1 VRLVRS
7 LAGIAGVAV
16 MVWLIWQTGL
26 AVLLARLQEL
36 SWRLAVILIPSTLV
50 AVVDAVGWQYAFP
63 GRLPPLP
70 LAVAARLAG
79 EAINDTTP
87 TGTIGG
93 EPLKAW
99 LMVPTGIPLEEGLVS
114 VVVAKTTLVVAQV
127 AFLTIGLLLAV
138 AQPGTPRLLL
148 GGLAAMTA
156 AGVAAITGFLWAQN
170 RGLFRAG
177 SRAFAWLGL
186 EAVAGLGSRLDT
198 DLRAYYR
205 ERRARLAVSTAWLL
219 LGWVVGSLEV
229 WLTLGFLGTP
239 VTLAMAVVIE
249 ACATAVRSAG
259 FLVPAAAGVQE
270 GGLVGI
276 FASLGVAADV
286 GLTVALVRRLREA
299 LWAAAGFGLL
309 AAWPRSA
316 PRPASRA

>member
-1 VRLVRS
+1 
-7 LAGIAGVAV
+7 
-16 MVWLIWQTGL
+16 
-26 AVLLARLQEL
+26 
-36 SWRLAVILIPSTLV
+36 
-50 AVVDAVGWQYAFP
+50 
-63 GRLPPLP
+63 
-70 LAVAARLAG
+70 
-79 EAINDTTP
+79 
-87 TGTIGG
+87 
-93 EPLKAW
+93 
-99 LMVPTGIPLEEGLVS
+99 
-114 VVVAKTTLVVAQV
+114 
-127 AFLTIGLLLAV
+127 V